1 MKKLIK
7 WLIWIIILG
16 AVAAGGYFG
25 YSKYAEQSEHVVYR
39 TEKAV
44 RENLVSFI
52 SATGTVEPE
61 ELVNVGAQVNGMIE
75 KFGTDTDGRSI
86 DYGSRVTAGMVLAQ
100 IDDSLFVADLRQ
112 NEAQKLQAKASQI
125 SAEAAIRQA
134 KAKLTLAETNYT
146 RARQLQPKGAMSQ
159 SDYDTAYSEYTV
171 AQAAIAVAEADL
183 EQAKAQLANAEASRD
198 RSARNL
204 EYCTIK
210 SPVDGIIID
219 RRVSVGQTVNSSM
232 NAPSLFLIAKDL
244 RKMQV
249 WASVNEADVGVIK
262 VGMPVIFTVDAFPNV
277 EFKGSVHKIRLNATM
292 SQNVVTYVV
301 EIGTDNSD
309 GKLLPY
315 LTANVKFILASRD
328 NALCV
333 PNSAFRYT
341 PDATLLPS
349 GYVMPQ
355 ISGKERLL
363 WVLLNGHLNPVKVVT
378 GLNDGVST
386 EIVSGDLVE
395 GMDIVTGASVVK
407 VAATSEAKVSSGGSG
422 SPFLPTPPRP
432 RSSKPQNKG
441 TSR

>member
-1 MKKLIK
+1 MKKWIK
-7 WLIWIIILG
+7 WIVWIVLLSGI
-16 AVAAGGYFG
+16 ATGGYLG
-25 YSKYAEQSEHVVYR
+25 YQRYSGKTEHVVYR
-39 TEKAV
+39 TEKAI
-44 RENLVSFI
+44 RENMSSFI

-75 KFGTDTDGRSI
+75 KFGLDADGKTV

-112 NEAQKLQAKASQI
+112 NEAQKLQAKASLI
-125 SAEAAIRQA
+125 SASAAISQA
-134 KAKLTLAETNYT
+134 KARLGLAETNYT
-146 RARQLQPKGAMSQ
+146 RAKQLQPKGAMSQ
-159 SDYDTAYSEYTV
+159 SDYDAAFSEYTV

-204 EYCTIK
+204 SYCTIK

-249 WASVNEADVGVIK
+249 WVSVNEADVGEIK
-262 VGMPVIFTVDAFPNV
+262 QGMPVTFTVDAFPNR
-277 EFKGSVHKIRLNATM
+277 EFKGSVHKIRFNATM

-301 EIGTDNSD
+301 EVGTDNSD
-309 GKLLPY
+309 GTLLPY
-315 LTANVKFILASRD
+315 LTANVKFIMASRE
-328 NALCV
+328 NALRV

-341 PDATLLPS
+341 PDATLLPPDTVVPENKR
-349 GYVMPQ
+349 G
-355 ISGKERLL
+355 ERTL
-363 WVLLNGHLNPVKVVT
+363 WVLDDNMLKPVKVVT

-386 EIVSGDLVE
+386 EIVSGGLEE
-395 GMDIVTGASVVK
+395 GMEVVTGTSIATI
-407 VAATSEAKVSSGGSG
+407 AAQPSAGGGAG
-422 SPFLPTPPRP
+422 SPFLPKPPQRP
-432 RSSKPQNKG
+432 G
-441 TSR
+441 TRANAKQGGQK